1 MNKLGMHRE
10 REMLPLQRSAPK
22 WAPLYC
28 AAFYR
33 LGFQSE
39 FFSNFRLGNV
49 FWNGWD
55 GFRLKWMC
63 FFNLCNKIAW
73 NVFLFCILCEFS
85 KNCIFKWC
93 IWDFKFAFFYVLNP
107 IVFLWI
113 FKWRILDFK
122 FAFLCVKSNRV
133 FMNFGELYREMSLWF
148 ENCICVFSQIV
159 FLCFLELCI

>member
-33 LGFQSE
+33 LGFQRE

-63 FFNLCNKIAW
+63 
-73 NVFLFCILCEFS
+73 VFLTFVIKLHEMYFYFVYYVNFQKTVFLSDVYEIL
-85 KNCIFKWC
+85 NLH
-93 IWDFKFAFFYVLNP
+93 FYVLNP